1 MTSMSGAARGLRT
14 DIQVLRGIAILLV
27 LLFHAHLG
35 FDGGYLGVDVFFV
48 ISGFLITGLISK
60 EIAAGQFSLARF
72 YARRAKR
79 LLPAAYVVFL
89 VCAVVAP
96 RLLVDQEYSDFV
108 KQLIGAITF
117 SANFVQWR
125 QSGYFDSAAEL
136 KPLLHTWSL
145 SIEEQYYLIVPALLL
160 LAPRYYWRTAVVL
173 VTVASLVLYV
183 WLSETRPTSAFYLFP
198 TRAWELGLGSMAA
211 LFGSGSRI
219 FRDIIRFLLW
229 PFLLTIALLAWK
241 PELLVRPALA
251 NITVC
256 LATFAIIKCEHG
268 IFENGRLWRP
278 LTALGA
284 ISYSLYL
291 VHWPLLAFMSN
302 VWSGSLPP
310 AVACTGILLSVLL
323 AYALY
328 RFIEH
333 PIHQAPYIPL
343 RKIAGWGLSSSV
355 ALIALSLI
363 LHRSEPSN
371 VAPQTIAGNTE
382 AICDFAQDFQ
392 ALGRCAGRKP
402 GILVWGDSFAEH
414 LLPGIA
420 ATEKGLSIA
429 AAIKYVCGPLLDMA
443 PLSPANWKP
452 WGRACADHNRAALQ
466 FLANQPSI
474 DIVVL
479 STRSA
484 SL

>member
-1 MTSMSGAARGLRT
+1 MAA
-14 DIQVLRGIAILLV
+14 D
-27 LLFHAHLG
+27 
-35 FDGGYLGVDVFFV
+35 
-48 ISGFLITGLISK
+48 
-60 EIAAGQFSLARF
+60 
-72 YARRAKR
+72 
-79 LLPAAYVVFL
+79 
-89 VCAVVAP
+89 
-96 RLLVDQEYSDFV
+96 
-108 KQLIGAITF
+108 
-117 SANFVQWR
+117 
-125 QSGYFDSAAEL
+125 
-136 KPLLHTWSL
+136 
-145 SIEEQYYLIVPALLL
+145 PALF
-160 LAPRYYWRTAVVL
+160 ANHP
-173 VTVASLVLYV
+173 SFFS
-183 WLSETRPTSAFYLFP
+183 WL
-198 TRAWELGLGSMAA
+198 
-211 LFGSGSRI
+211 
-219 FRDIIRFLLW
+219 
-229 PFLLTIALLAWK
+229 FLLTIALLAWK

-479 STRSA
+479 STPFRQFVGLDGFGILDFSGTAPGTRHGSVDVAIEGLQRTVSAVHALGRRVVVIGPPPAADFDVGLCLRREAAGKLRAHDCHITRSLHQQRQA
-484 SL
+484 LALSVLDRAAAKGISVLRLDDAMCSDKVCRTMQEGKPLYKDNAHLSAEGSIIVVRQVGLADLVRDRAQ